1 MEIKEKDLLYLLE
14 SRKHH
19 IKTRDFLV
27 QNIICLLSFIITVFA
42 SNVLELPFSSKVV
55 ISVCGL
61 FYLVLFV
68 FSVYGANYSPEALFN
83 DIASSS
89 ETHAFSLVIIKNEK
103 GEYLLK
109 KDSRW
114 KTYLFPFK
122 RTKENDVEDL
132 KDFLSQSFGV
142 KEFSLISEKQVEI
155 TKKSVSAQM
164 AKTYHHVFYHVKI
177 DSELLPKHGKFRV
190 NKEVYRWL
198 SIDEM
203 KANKDMIFKN
213 RETIDF
219 VEKNF

>member
-61 FYLVLFV
+61 FYLVLFG

-177 DSELLPKHGKFRV
+177 DSELLPKQGKFKV
-190 NKEVYRWL
+190 NKAVYRWL